1 MTINIKDTLMLDDN
15 NEYVV
20 VSKAFYNDK
29 DYYYLTDKKNFNN
42 IKICYQDADYLVE
55 SNDKEVN
62 TKLLPLFLM
71 DAKKEFNI

>member
-20 VSKAFYNDK
+20 VSKAYYNDK
-29 DYYYLTDKKNFNN
+29 NYYYLTDKKNFNN
-42 IKICYQDADYLVE
+42 IKICYQDADDLVE
-55 SNDKEVN
+55 SNDKELN

>member
-20 VSKAFYNDK
+20 VSKTFYNDK

-42 IKICYQDADYLVE
+42 IKICYQDADDLVE
-55 SNDKEVN
+55 SNDKELN

>member
-20 VSKAFYNDK
+20 VSKTFYNDK
-29 DYYYLTDKKNFNN
+29 DYYYLTDKKNNN
-42 IKICYQDADYLVE
+42 IKICYQDADDLVE
-55 SNDKEVN
+55 SNDKELN

>member
-42 IKICYQDADYLVE
+42 IKICYQNADYLVE

>member
-20 VSKAFYNDK
+20 VSKTFYNDK

-42 IKICYQDADYLVE
+42 IKICYQDADDLVE
-55 SNDKEVN
+55 SNDKELN

-71 DAKKEFNI
+71 DAKNEFNI